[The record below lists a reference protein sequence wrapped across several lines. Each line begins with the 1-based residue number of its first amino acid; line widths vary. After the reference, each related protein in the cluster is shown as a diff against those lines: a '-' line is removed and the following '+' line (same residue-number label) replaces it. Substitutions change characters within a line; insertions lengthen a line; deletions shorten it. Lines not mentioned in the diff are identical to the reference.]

1 MQNISINSLKPHEKN
16 DYFFDDMTGSKW
28 YEFIESIRTSGVIEP
43 IVVTRDFTIV
53 SGHQRVR
60 ACKELGIEE
69 IPARVKDYAD
79 EDAIIKDLLETN
91 VRQRGN
97 IDGSA
102 LKLGRIITELERI
115 YGVYNGNH
123 MKNEVSHNGKAE
135 IEAKSQ
141 DEIFDMLGISKS
153 SYHRAKNLI
162 ELIPELQD
170 SLEEGFI
177 SATAASNLLA
187 RLSKEEQIAVFAA
200 MPKDVKLSQREV
212 KEYIDEIREEDAEDF
227 EDMQKRIK
235 QANSELE
242 KAKAEIQNA
251 KLEVA
256 QVRRE
261 MERADR
267 DVAGEIMNKLNLS
280 ELQLRDEYEKHAKT
294 KVQLR
299 NIASENFE
307 LKDQKRKAEALLE
320 SARKR
325 LDELKSVEESGL
337 SVENQKKMEE
347 LFNQISLLEKKCI
360 ELEHENEE
368 LAEAQRAYCCDV
380 EELLRF
386 TENACNVIDAYSRD
400 GSTIDLVAANPEV
413 KRKVETR
420 VNTLIDSAKRI
431 INSLYGTEFADIAVV

>member
-28 YEFIESIRTSGVIEP
+28 SEFLESIRTSGVIEP

-79 EDAIIKDLLETN
+79 EDAVIKDLLETN

-102 LKLGRIITELERI
+102 LKLGRIIAELERI
-115 YGVYNGNH
+115 YGVHHGNNQRTSP
-123 MKNEVSHNGKAE
+123 MANS
-135 IEAKSQ
+135 KSQ
-141 DEIFDMLGISKS
+141 DELFEMLGVSKDT
-153 SYHRAKNLI
+153 YHRAKNLLD
-162 ELIPELQD
+162 LIPELQD
-170 SLEEGFI
+170 SLEEGNI
-177 SATAASNLLA
+177 SASAASRLLA
-187 RLSKEEQIAVFAA
+187 RLSKDEQIAVFAA

-280 ELQLRDEYEKHAKT
+280 ELQLRDEYEKHEKT
-294 KVQLR
+294 KIQLR

-307 LKDQKRKAEALLE
+307 LKDQKRKAETLLE

>member
-28 YEFIESIRTSGVIEP
+28 SEFIESIRTSGVIEP
-43 IVVTRDFTIV
+43 IVITRDFTIV

-60 ACKELGIEE
+60 ACKELGITE
-69 IPARVKDYAD
+69 IPARVKDYTD

-115 YGVYNGNH
+115 YGIHHGGDRTST
-123 MKNEVSHNGKAE
+123 SHNGNL
-135 IEAKSQ
+135 KSQ
-141 DEIFDMLGISKS
+141 DELFDMLGISSS
-153 SYHRAKNLI
+153 SYHRAKSLI

-235 QANSELE
+235 RANSELE

-280 ELQLRDEYEKHAKT
+280 ELQLRDEYEKHEKT

-347 LFNQISLLEKKCI
+347 LFNQISLLEKKCM

>member
-60 ACKELGIEE
+60 ACKELGITE

-102 LKLGRIITELERI
+102 LKLGRIIAELERI

-123 MKNEVSHNGKAE
+123 MENVVRPMD
-135 IEAKSQ
+135 EAPTKSQ
-141 DEIFDMLGISKS
+141 SELFEMLGISEPT
-153 SYHRAKNLI
+153 YRRAKNLLD
-162 ELIPELQD
+162 LIPELQE
-170 SLEEGFI
+170 SLEDGNI
-177 SATAASNLLA
+177 SASAASRLLA

-280 ELQLRDEYEKHAKT
+280 ELQLRDEYEKHEKT

-347 LFNQISLLEKKCI
+347 LFNQISLLEKKCM

>member
-28 YEFIESIRTSGVIEP
+28 SEFIESIRTSGVIEP

-115 YGVYNGNH
+115 YGIHHGGDRIST
-123 MKNEVSHNGKAE
+123 SHNGNL
-135 IEAKSQ
+135 KSQ
-141 DEIFDMLGISKS
+141 DELFDMLGISSS
-153 SYHRAKNLI
+153 SYHRAKSLI

-170 SLEEGFI
+170 SLEDGFI

-280 ELQLRDEYEKHAKT
+280 ELQLRDEYEKHEKT

-337 SVENQKKMEE
+337 SIENQKKMEE
-347 LFNQISLLEKKCI
+347 LFNQISLLEKKCM
-360 ELEHENEE
+360 ELEHEKEE

>member
-28 YEFIESIRTSGVIEP
+28 SEFIESIRTSGVIEP

-102 LKLGRIITELERI
+102 LKLGRIIAELERI
-115 YGVYNGNH
+115 YGV
-123 MKNEVSHNGKAE
+123 HNGGDRRAVSPMAKE
-135 IEAKSQ
+135 ETKSQ
-141 DEIFDMLGISKS
+141 DELFEMLGVSKDT
-153 SYHRAKNLI
+153 YHRAKNLL
-162 ELIPELQD
+162 ELIPELQE
-170 SLEEGFI
+170 SLEEGNI
-177 SATAASNLLA
+177 SASAASRLLA

-280 ELQLRDEYEKHAKT
+280 ELQLRDEYEKHEKT

-320 SARKR
+320 SARKKI
-325 LDELKSVEESGL
+325 DELKSVEESGL
-337 SVENQKKMEE
+337 SIENQKKMEE

-360 ELEHENEE
+360 ELEHEKEE
-368 LAEAQRAYCCDV
+368 LADSQRAYCCDV
-380 EELLRF
+380 EELIRF

>member
-1 MQNISINSLKPHEKN
+1 MQSISINSLKPHEKN

-28 YEFIESIRTSGVIEP
+28 SEFIESIRTSGVIEP

-115 YGVYNGNH
+115 YGIHHGGDRIST
-123 MKNEVSHNGKAE
+123 SHNGNL
-135 IEAKSQ
+135 KSQ
-141 DEIFDMLGISKS
+141 DELFDMLGISSS
-153 SYHRAKNLI
+153 SYHRAKSLI

-170 SLEEGFI
+170 SLEDGFI

-280 ELQLRDEYEKHAKT
+280 ELQLRDEYEKHEKT

-337 SVENQKKMEE
+337 SIENQKKMEE
-347 LFNQISLLEKKCI
+347 LFNQISLLEKKCM
-360 ELEHENEE
+360 ELEHEKEE

>member
-28 YEFIESIRTSGVIEP
+28 SEFIESIRTSGVIEP

-60 ACKELGIEE
+60 ACKELGITE

-115 YGVYNGNH
+115 YGIQHGGDRISTSPMGNL
-123 MKNEVSHNGKAE
+123 V
-135 IEAKSQ
+135 SQ
-141 DEIFDMLGISKS
+141 DELFDMLGISSS
-153 SYHRAKNLI
+153 SYHRAKSLLD
-162 ELIPELQD
+162 LIPELQE
-170 SLEEGFI
+170 SLEDGNI
-177 SATAASNLLA
+177 SASAASRLLA

-235 QANSELE
+235 QVNSELE

-267 DVAGEIMNKLNLS
+267 DVAGEIINKLNLS
-280 ELQLRDEYEKHAKT
+280 ELQLRDEYEKHEKT
-294 KVQLR
+294 KIQLR

-337 SVENQKKMEE
+337 SIENQKKMEE

-360 ELEHENEE
+360 ELEHEKEE

>member
-102 LKLGRIITELERI
+102 LKLGRIIAELERI
-115 YGVYNGNH
+115 YGIQHGN
-123 MKNEVSHNGKAE
+123 NQRTSHNGNSSE
-135 IEAKSQ
+135 PKSQ
-141 DEIFDMLGISKS
+141 DELFAMLGISSS

-267 DVAGEIMNKLNLS
+267 DVAGEVMNKLNLS
-280 ELQLRDEYEKHAKT
+280 ELQLRDEYEKHEKT

-337 SVENQKKMEE
+337 SIENQKKMEE
-347 LFNQISLLEKKCI
+347 LFNQISLLEKKCM
-360 ELEHENEE
+360 ELERENEE

>member
-1 MQNISINSLKPHEKN
+1 MNYVAVDSLKAHEKN
-16 DYFFDDMTGSKW
+16 SYFFDDMSGSKW
-28 YEFIESIRTSGVIEP
+28 SEFIESIRTSGVIEP

-60 ACKELGIEE
+60 ACKELGITE
-69 IPARVKDYAD
+69 IPARVKDYTD

-115 YGVYNGNH
+115 YGIHHGGDRTST
-123 MKNEVSHNGKAE
+123 SHNGNL
-135 IEAKSQ
+135 KSQ
-141 DEIFDMLGISKS
+141 DELFDMLGISSS

-170 SLEEGFI
+170 SLEDGFI

-212 KEYIDEIREEDAEDF
+212 QEYIDEIREEDAEDF
-227 EDMQKRIK
+227 EDMQQRIK
-235 QANSELE
+235 ETKLELE
-242 KAKAEIQNA
+242 KTRDELHNA
-251 KLEVA
+251 KIEVS

-267 DVAGEIMNKLNLS
+267 DVAGEMMSKLNLS
-280 ELQLRDEYEKHAKT
+280 ELKLRDEYEKHAKT
-294 KVQLR
+294 KEQLR
-299 NIASENFE
+299 SMASENFE
-307 LKDQKRKAEALLE
+307 LKAQKRTAEGQLE
-320 SARKR
+320 VARKK

-337 SVENQKKMEE
+337 SIDNQKKMEE
-347 LFNQISLLEKKCI
+347 LYRQISSLEKKCI
-360 ELEHENEE
+360 ELEHEKEN
-368 LAEAQRAYCCDV
+368 LSNKQLLYSCDI

-386 TENACNVIDAYSRD
+386 TENACNVIDMYSRD
-400 GSTIDLVAANPEV
+400 GSTIEMVVANPEV
-413 KRKVETR
+413 KNKVETR
-420 VNTLIDSAKRI
+420 VNTLMESAKRI
-431 INSLYGTEFADIAVV
+431 LKSLCSMEVAVI

>member
-28 YEFIESIRTSGVIEP
+28 SEFLESIRTSGVIEP

-115 YGVYNGNH
+115 YGIHHGGDRIST
-123 MKNEVSHNGKAE
+123 SHNGNL
-135 IEAKSQ
+135 KSQ
-141 DEIFDMLGISKS
+141 DELFDMLGISSS
-153 SYHRAKNLI
+153 SYHRAKSLI

-170 SLEEGFI
+170 SLEDGFI

-280 ELQLRDEYEKHAKT
+280 ELQLRDEYEKHEKT

-337 SVENQKKMEE
+337 SIENQKKMEE
-347 LFNQISLLEKKCI
+347 LFNQISLLEKKCM
-360 ELEHENEE
+360 ELEHEKEE